1 MHTPPPVNQAH
12 PSPSPVEP
20 PAGVPVVAPR
30 SARRATARRASTRRA
45 TARRRKDDV
54 EQRIRRHRQHHPH
67 STIGDMAKALDT
79 DRATIAAALPRM
91 LRAGARPTEG
101 ESA

>member
-1 MHTPPPVNQAH
+1 MHTPPVDQAPASPPPVVA
-12 PSPSPVEP
+12 

-54 EQRIRRHRQHHPH
+54 EERIRRHRQHHPR

-79 DRATIAAALPRM
+79 DRATIAAALSRM
-91 LRAGARPTEG
+91 LRAGARPTER